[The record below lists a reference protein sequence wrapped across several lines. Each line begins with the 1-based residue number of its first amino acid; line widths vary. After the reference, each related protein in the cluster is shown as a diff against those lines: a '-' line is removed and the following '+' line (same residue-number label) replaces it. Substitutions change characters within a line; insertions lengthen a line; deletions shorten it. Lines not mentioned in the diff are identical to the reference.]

1 MKTYSK
7 KYVAKALKHSRQ
19 QRKLK
24 NNKNYQ
30 KNMQLI
36 QEREQLDK
44 KVAERVKKL
53 KKLDQKQGTE
63 LENKYKNQVK
73 IAFKNYSRMQKEASK
88 GSRIR
93 KDNNVPYQA
102 RETTVLMNSAIVTST
117 KTLLKKIKYNPL
129 AIENAINTTAVRRSL
144 PSVASVKAKSNG
156 KIKPLWTTQTRAEKA
171 LYYRERKRLFKNWSS
186 VSTARGE
193 FEDAM
198 GLSHSGFDDSD
209 QVIDYAY
216 DSVEKEDFKDGE
228 DLYKRLVD
236 RFGMNY
242 N

>member
-1 MKTYSK
+1 MTYSK

-19 QRKLK
+19 QRRLK

-30 KNMQLI
+30 KNMKLI
-36 QEREQLDK
+36 KERKQLDK
-44 KVAERVKKL
+44 EVAERVKKL
-53 KKLDQKQGTE
+53 KKIDQKQAND
-63 LENKYKNQVK
+63 LENKYKNKVK
-73 IAFKNYSRMQKEASK
+73 TAFKSYSRMQKEAAK
-88 GSRIR
+88 GTRMR

-102 RETTVLMNSAIVTST
+102 RESTMLMNSAIVTST

-129 AIENAINTTAVRRSL
+129 AIENAINSTALRRTL
-144 PSVASVKAKSNG
+144 PSVPAVKSKSTG

-171 LYYRERKRLFKNWSS
+171 LYYRERKRLFKNWSL
-186 VSTARGE
+186 VATAMGK

-216 DSVEKEDFKDGE
+216 DLVEKEDFKDGE
-228 DLYKRLVD
+228 ELYKRLNE
-236 RFGMNY
+236 RFGMSY

>member
-1 MKTYSK
+1 MTYSK

-19 QRKLK
+19 QRRLK

-30 KNMQLI
+30 KNMKLI
-36 QEREQLDK
+36 QERKQLDK

-53 KKLDQKQGTE
+53 KKLDQKQASE
-63 LENKYKNQVK
+63 LENKYKSTVK
-73 IAFKNYSRMQKEASK
+73 TAFKNYTRIQKEAAK
-88 GSRIR
+88 GTRIR

-102 RETTVLMNSAIVTST
+102 RESTMLMNSAIVTST

-129 AIENAINTTAVRRSL
+129 AIENAINSTALRRTL
-144 PSVASVKAKSNG
+144 PSVPAVKAKSTG

-171 LYYRERKRLFKNWSS
+171 LYYRERKKLIKNWSI
-186 VSTARGE
+186 VTTAMGR

-216 DSVEKEDFKDGE
+216 DLVEKEDIKDGKE
-228 DLYKRLVD
+228 LYNRLID